1 MGLQGEQRGCM
12 GCLEAREEVA
22 WVCRQRA
29 EGLKLE
35 KKGEWHKVYQWTNG
49 PLVDQTEASD
59 VAFWTRMSP
68 KASAEYAMCIGGK
81 DDYLHLFFEFP
92 YAWASPNTTRVDV
105 TSAED

>member
-29 EGLKLE
+29 EGLQLE

-59 VAFWTRMSP
+59 VCLLEEDIPEGISRVCYVYWGEGR
-68 KASAEYAMCIGGK
+68 
-81 DDYLHLFFEFP
+81 LFTPIF
-92 YAWASPNTTRVDV
+92 
-105 TSAED
+105 